1 MQIAAHTT
9 RSQQQQEPGVCVR
22 CWETSRKVVFKPCCA
37 LLGGLIRN
45 NKAYT
50 YMLRERISCLRCW
63 ENPVFAKLLLVFAL
77 LGGLQKLNKKVVA
90 NAVSAAM
97 LHNVAIV
104 LQHAQ

>member
-50 YMLRERISCLRCW
+50 YMLLGESRVCKTAARVCAAGRIT
-63 ENPVFAKLLLVFAL
+63 KT
-77 LGGLQKLNKKVVA
+77 
-90 NAVSAAM
+90 
-97 LHNVAIV
+97 
-104 LQHAQ
+104 